1 MYCMSTNQIKIT
13 KNVVKTYCY
22 SQYKRNKKHKFIT
35 HISNL
40 LTLRN
45 LPYIF
50 FPPKTYNLTF
60 FFFISFQIIDLFI
73 ISTLSFFHL
82 YFSYFNIITNYDISL
97 TAGSGRCLCKT
108 PKNKEL
114 TSMLLAH
121 QKAITN
127 NSQLSYLTNYTVS
140 NLVEVNRCDL
150 FFLSQSSDTPLSEL
164 FYNEIKTDV
173 ELRFDIDLAVSSVIY
188 KI

>member
-1 MYCMSTNQIKIT
+1 
-13 KNVVKTYCY
+13 
-22 SQYKRNKKHKFIT
+22 
-35 HISNL
+35 
-40 LTLRN
+40 
-45 LPYIF
+45 
-50 FPPKTYNLTF
+50 
-60 FFFISFQIIDLFI
+60 
-73 ISTLSFFHL
+73 
-82 YFSYFNIITNYDISL
+82 
-97 TAGSGRCLCKT
+97 
-108 PKNKEL
+108 
-114 TSMLLAH
+114 MLLAH

-150 FFLSQSSDTPLSEL
+150 FLSQSSDTPLSEL

>member
-1 MYCMSTNQIKIT
+1 
-13 KNVVKTYCY
+13 
-22 SQYKRNKKHKFIT
+22 
-35 HISNL
+35 
-40 LTLRN
+40 
-45 LPYIF
+45 
-50 FPPKTYNLTF
+50 
-60 FFFISFQIIDLFI
+60 
-73 ISTLSFFHL
+73 
-82 YFSYFNIITNYDISL
+82 
-97 TAGSGRCLCKT
+97 
-108 PKNKEL
+108 
-114 TSMLLAH
+114 MLLAH